1 MIIKDKKRHAA
12 ICNMVIEPEVKEGEV
27 EEATVVEMDLEKEEE
42 NYLNQMR
49 KMEKKETKEEE
60 ESRLKKEEAEWENFV
75 NNWSEEF

>member
-1 MIIKDKKRHAA
+1 MIIKDKKRKA
-12 ICNMVIEPEVKEGEV
+12 ICNMVIEPEVKEEEEV
-27 EEATVVEMDLEKEEE
+27 KMDLEKEEE

-49 KMEKKETKEEE
+49 KVEKKETKEEE

>member
-1 MIIKDKKRHAA
+1 MIIKDKKKAA
-12 ICNMVIEPEVKEGEV
+12 ICNMVIEEEPEVKE
-27 EEATVVEMDLEKEEE
+27 EEGVKIDLEKEEE

-49 KMEKKETKEEE
+49 KVEKKETREEE